1 MAASMKP
8 EELNAIDFVNYLNT
22 SQSAFHCV
30 AEVKRRLTEA
40 GFVEVSCF
48 CVIFWVG
55 ARLFHKL
62 KIWHDDLNPLSIYL
76 SLSPLPFYFAAG

>member
-48 CVIFWVG
+48 FVSFSGCG
-55 ARLFHKL
+55 ARL
-62 KIWHDDLNPLSIYL
+62 LS
-76 SLSPLPFYFAAG
+76 SLDCCLV